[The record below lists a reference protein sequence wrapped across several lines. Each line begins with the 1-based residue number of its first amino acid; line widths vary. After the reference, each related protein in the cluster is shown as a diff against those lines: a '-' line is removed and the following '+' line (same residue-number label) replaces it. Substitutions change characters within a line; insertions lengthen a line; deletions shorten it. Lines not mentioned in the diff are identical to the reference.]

1 MELLNVCQNDAVTWW
16 QHFPFLVTQCH
27 PCSREG
33 PNVNGVECPERIA
46 LVWRALCK
54 YKMLLLH
61 PNPTYYSLHGVE
73 FICAESQHTWQIL
86 QKSPCPVAVQSL
98 REAHMAVLSHMPKPH
113 LCSTQGPHL
122 SGWILFPHS
131 SPQTINTVPRTT
143 KIEENDNYQPKTSHA
158 GFFSLTNCMRLL
170 TWPKISNG
178 VKARNEY
185 VLACSAGELGNFEAC
200 VGFQMA
206 PTSLPAVWAALAQVG
221 IYSPR
226 SSMLLCPLLQVFT
239 FSISFHTRSLSLLL
253 PSRVSMASAIN
264 DCSCGTKIKIIS
276 VEFAQK

>member
-33 PNVNGVECPERIA
+33 PNVNGVECPEWIA

-86 QKSPCPVAVQSL
+86 QKLPCPVAVQSL

-185 VLACSAGELGNFEAC
+185 VLACSAH
-200 VGFQMA
+200 
-206 PTSLPAVWAALAQVG
+206 ALAFRWH
-221 IYSPR
+221 PLPF
-226 SSMLLCPLLQVFT
+226 LLCEQLWLRWAFT
-239 FSISFHTRSLSLLL
+239 PRGAVCSSALCCRFL
-253 PSRVSMASAIN
+253 PSRFHSTHVLYRSFFLQGCPWHLPLTTAA
-264 DCSCGTKIKIIS
+264 
-276 VEFAQK
+276 VAPR